1 SVGQAQRFLSAFEPI
16 RGHFH
21 PHQHKQTA
29 PEYRETMRQR
39 IESWRSMTVVGA
51 LAEPLDQRIA

>member
-1 SVGQAQRFLSAFEPI
+1 MSIVGTAFEPI

-29 PEYRETMRQR
+29 SDYRETMRQR
-39 IESWRSMTVVGA
+39 IESWRSMTGVGA
-51 LAEPLDQRIA
+51 LAQPLDQRIA